1 MSSQSIGSAYLDHA
15 ATTPMRP
22 EAIAAMA
29 EELARLGNPS
39 SLHAAGRRAR
49 RVVEESR
56 EQLAEVFGARP
67 SEVVF
72 TSGGT
77 EADNLAVKGLYWARR
92 DGSRR
97 RVVTT
102 SVEHHAVLDS
112 VRWLEDA
119 QGAEAI
125 WLGVDADGGVRPEAL
140 RTAISRAPDQVAVV
154 SVMWA
159 NNEVGTVQPVAEL
172 AAVAHEYGI
181 PFHTDAVQAAA
192 QLPVDFAASGA
203 DALAVSAHKLGGPVG
218 AGALILARGVE
229 PVPVLHGGG
238 QERDVRSGTLD
249 TPAIRAFAVA
259 AAVCAKQRAEE
270 AERLATLRD
279 DLVRQVLAAVPDAVL
294 NGPPPGSGRLPG
306 NAHFSFPGCE
316 GDALLMLL
324 DANGIACSTGSA
336 CTAGVAEPSHVLL
349 AMGADDSRARGS
361 LRFSLGHTSTQQDVD
376 ARWPPSSAR
385 SSTRRRAARRRPLR
399 PLVRPVRV
407 SSDGRS
413 VQHEHAVVVGIG
425 LRLLWQVAPR
435 SLRAAPGRAC

>member
-22 EAIAAMA
+22 EAIAAMT

-77 EADNLAVKGLYWARR
+77 EADNLAVKGLYWARQ

-97 RVVTT
+97 QVLTT

-112 VRWLEDA
+112 VRWLEDT

-125 WLGVDADGGVRPEAL
+125 WLGVDADGGVRAEAL
-140 RTAISRAPDQVAVV
+140 RAAISRAADQVAVV

-159 NNEVGTVQPVAEL
+159 NNEVGTVQPVAGL

-203 DALAVSAHKLGGPVG
+203 DALTVSAHKLGGPVG
-218 AGALILARGVE
+218 VGALILARGVE

-259 AAVCAKQRAEE
+259 AATCAGRRAEE
-270 AERLATLRD
+270 AARLAALRD

-294 NGPPPGSGRLPG
+294 NGARPGPGRLPG

-361 LRFSLGHTSTQQDVD
+361 LRFSLGHTSTQDDVD
-376 ARWPPSSAR
+376 ALAAVIGEVVDRA
-385 SSTRRRAARRRPLR
+385 RRAAAR
-399 PLVRPVRV
+399 
-407 SSDGRS
+407 
-413 VQHEHAVVVGIG
+413 
-425 LRLLWQVAPR
+425 
-435 SLRAAPGRAC
+435 

>member
-1 MSSQSIGSAYLDHA
+1 MSTDRIRHVYLDHA

-22 EAIAAMA
+22 AAIEAMST
-29 EELARLGNPS
+29 ELAQLGNPS
-39 SLHAAGRRAR
+39 SLHTAGRRAR

-67 SEVVF
+67 SEIIF

-92 DGSRR
+92 EDDRR
-97 RVVTT
+97 RVLTT

-112 VRWLEDA
+112 VRWLEET
-119 QGAEAI
+119 QGAEAV
-125 WLGVDADGGVRPEAL
+125 WLGVDASGMVRPDML
-140 RTAISRAPDQVAVV
+140 RAAIEQAPGKIAMI

-159 NNEVGTVQPVAEL
+159 NNEVGTVHPVSEL
-172 AAVAHEYGI
+172 AAVAREYGV

-203 DALAVSAHKLGGPVG
+203 DALTVTAHKLGGPVG

-238 QERDVRSGTLD
+238 QERDIRSGTLD

-259 AAVCAKQRAEE
+259 AAECAKQLADQGV
-270 AERLATLRD
+270 RLAELRD
-279 DLVRQVLAAVPDAVL
+279 DLVRQVLAVVPDAIL
-294 NGPPPGSGRLPG
+294 NGPPSGPGRLPG

-349 AMGADDSRARGS
+349 AMGAGDSRARGS
-361 LRFSLGHTSTQQDVD
+361 LRFSLGHTSTQADVD
-376 ARWPPSSAR
+376 ALSAVIGEAVDR
-385 SSTRRRAARRRPLR
+385 ARRA
-399 PLVRPVRV
+399 
-407 SSDGRS
+407 S
-413 VQHEHAVVVGIG
+413 
-425 LRLLWQVAPR
+425 
-435 SLRAAPGRAC
+435 RAASR